1 MKSQT
6 SLIASQC
13 RLQQW
18 AKQIQD
24 CQNRPVDMQVAE
36 WCEMN
41 GITTS
46 NYYYRLRRGAVSLW
60 KIGEL
65 LFSYKVHLKMC
76 DLILTEYYF
85 SSIPWF
91 LRGLCYDSILQGKFS
106 SNDSV
111 HQVYVSFL
119 PLLLQWNHLL
129 PDGIFQF
136 FLSIFR
142 FLKVQMRSVSKAWQ
156 ARV

>member
-41 GITTS
+41 GNRQFDKS
-46 NYYYRLRRGAVSLW
+46 RVC
-60 KIGEL
+60 
-65 LFSYKVHLKMC
+65 V
-76 DLILTEYYF
+76 LI
-85 SSIPWF
+85 F
-91 LRGLCYDSILQGKFS
+91 LDVGF
-106 SNDSV
+106 
-111 HQVYVSFL
+111 
-119 PLLLQWNHLL
+119 
-129 PDGIFQF
+129 PDATQTI
-136 FLSIFR
+136 I
-142 FLKVQMRSVSKAWQ
+142 VV
-156 ARV
+156 